1 MIAGELSGDKLGASL
16 IEGLRYETDQK
27 IIFSGIGGPLMEAA
41 GLKSLFNISDLSLM
55 GLAEII
61 PKIPMLLS
69 RINTTAN
76 SIINQRP
83 DVLIT
88 IDSPDFCMRVAK
100 KVRKAHPKIKIIHYV
115 APSVWAWRPERAAKM
130 SKYVD
135 HVLALLPFEPPYME
149 AEGMTSDFVGHP
161 VVFSPNVTVEAQKKF
176 KKQHNLHDGPIIT
189 ILPGSRISEINRMC
203 PIFDKVTSN
212 IQKLYPNVQFVL
224 PVALTV
230 EEDVIKAVNSWHVKP
245 LLLLNSGKDSK
256 QIEYDKFITYSI
268 SSAALATSG
277 TVALELAAKKCPM
290 VIAYKAN
297 WLTTKIVKRLAKIDT
312 ANLINIITNTKV
324 IPEHL
329 FENCTV
335 EKITNSLNSLLNSD
349 NNQISAMSEAMNKLG
364 INQEDIHLLAAKSVL
379 KILK

>member
-1 MIAGELSGDKLGASL
+1 
-16 IEGLRYETDQK
+16 
-27 IIFSGIGGPLMEAA
+27 
-41 GLKSLFNISDLSLM
+41 
-55 GLAEII
+55 
-61 PKIPMLLS
+61 
-69 RINTTAN
+69 
-76 SIINQRP
+76 
-83 DVLIT
+83 
-88 IDSPDFCMRVAK
+88 
-100 KVRKAHPKIKIIHYV
+100 
-115 APSVWAWRPERAAKM
+115 
-130 SKYVD
+130 
-135 HVLALLPFEPPYME
+135 
-149 AEGMTSDFVGHP
+149 
-161 VVFSPNVTVEAQKKF
+161 VTVEAQEKF

-230 EEDVIKAVNSWHVKP
+230 EEDVLKAVNSWNVKP

-297 WLTTKIVKRLAKIDT
+297 WLTTKMVKRLAKIDT

-349 NNQISAMSEAMNKLG
+349 NNQILAMSETMNKLG
-364 INQEDIHLLAAKSVL
+364 INQEDNHLLAAKSVL